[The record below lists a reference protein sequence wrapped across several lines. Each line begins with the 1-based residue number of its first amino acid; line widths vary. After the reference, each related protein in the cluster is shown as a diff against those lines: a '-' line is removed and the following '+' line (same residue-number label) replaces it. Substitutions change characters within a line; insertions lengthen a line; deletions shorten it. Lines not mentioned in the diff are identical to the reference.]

1 MRQIM
6 IRCDDYIADL
16 IKQLAYLES
25 RSVNRQVIHMIQ
37 SHPLAEKA
45 KTIPL
50 SEIRSPVR
58 NIPEARAETS
68 EPTSSAAVHEKW
80 KIPDEWFRGRD

>member
-6 IRCDDYIADL
+6 IRCDDHIADL

-25 RSVNRQVIHMIQ
+25 RSVNRQLIHMIQ

-45 KTIPL
+45 KTIPM
-50 SEIRSPVR
+50 SEIRAKAS
-58 NIPEARAETS
+58 IPKERIEANKS
-68 EPTSSAAVHEKW
+68 TSSAAVHERW

>member
-6 IRCDDYIADL
+6 IRCDDYVADL

-25 RSVNRQVIHMIQ
+25 RSVNRQLVHMIQ

-45 KTIPL
+45 KTIPM
-50 SEIRSPVR
+50 SEIK
-58 NIPEARAETS
+58 EARMPKSRQETNK
-68 EPTSSAAVHEKW
+68 SSSSVAVHEKW

>member
-6 IRCDDYIADL
+6 IRCDDHIADL
-16 IKQLAYLES
+16 VKQIAYLES

-45 KTIPL
+45 KAIPI
-50 SEIRSPVR
+50 SEIKSVNAPKPKKEP
-58 NIPEARAETS
+58 IEPDASTSAHAR
-68 EPTSSAAVHEKW
+68 W
-80 KIPDEWFRGRD
+80 KVPDEWFGDRD

>member
-6 IRCDDYIADL
+6 IRCDDHIADL

-25 RSVNRQVIHMIQ
+25 RSVNRQLIHMIQ
-37 SHPLAEKA
+37 SHPLAVKA
-45 KTIPL
+45 KEIPL
-50 SEIRSPVR
+50 SEIKTPAS
-58 NIPEARAETS
+58 ISQERAETS

>member
-6 IRCDDYIADL
+6 IRCDDHIADL

-25 RSVNRQVIHMIQ
+25 RSVNRQLIHMIQ

-45 KTIPL
+45 KTIPM
-50 SEIRSPVR
+50 SEIK
-58 NIPEARAETS
+58 EARMPKSRQETNK
-68 EPTSSAAVHEKW
+68 PVSSVSVHEKW
-80 KIPDEWFRGRD
+80 KVPDEWFRGRD